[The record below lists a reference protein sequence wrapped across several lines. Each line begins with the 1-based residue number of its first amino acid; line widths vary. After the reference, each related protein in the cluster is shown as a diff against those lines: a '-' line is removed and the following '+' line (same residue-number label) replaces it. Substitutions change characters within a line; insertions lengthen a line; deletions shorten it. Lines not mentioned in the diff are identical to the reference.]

1 MEPSNFERYCL
12 LIELHTIEWIVL
24 LVSDFQLNP
33 SEFESRVIESQDGSM
48 KLDVKLS
55 ISEWKKLCHEL
66 HS

>member
-48 KLDVKLS
+48 KLDVQ
-55 ISEWKKLCHEL
+55 
-66 HS
+66 